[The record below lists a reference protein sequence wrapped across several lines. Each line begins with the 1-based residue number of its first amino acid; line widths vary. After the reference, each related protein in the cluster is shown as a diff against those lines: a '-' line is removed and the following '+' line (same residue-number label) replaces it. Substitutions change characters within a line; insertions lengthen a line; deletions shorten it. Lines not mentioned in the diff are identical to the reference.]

1 MFLFRLSSLRPL
13 VASMFLLLIIVSS
26 LAVPIPSPGDG
37 GRHALRD
44 YVFQF
49 HRQIRVGGSN
59 RSVSYDIRPIG
70 PQEILTWTLVLLG
83 PSHSGFFG
91 FRTEQ
96 TESGQWDA
104 VRREK
109 SLNGAK
115 VYPAQNSPPFVVGT
129 ARMSQ
134 DTMIRFLEEVS
145 SRIKQ
150 DKYNE
155 LANVPFQYYSLSTAG
170 QFLEKF
176 SKRKGEDLAYEFF
189 FELWAQEY
197 IDPTLEQPE
206 WGSGAGSVISR
217 DQDHYEY
224 TKLTQIRV
232 EEKKGKEGLVESQR
246 SAQLVAQT
254 ALKKAMSP

>member
-37 GRHALRD
+37 GRDAPRD

-49 HRQIRVGGSN
+49 HRQRRVGGSN

-96 TESGQWDA
+96 TKSGQWDA

-170 QFLEKF
+170 
-176 SKRKGEDLAYEFF
+176 
-189 FELWAQEY
+189 
-197 IDPTLEQPE
+197 
-206 WGSGAGSVISR
+206 
-217 DQDHYEY
+217 
-224 TKLTQIRV
+224 
-232 EEKKGKEGLVESQR
+232 
-246 SAQLVAQT
+246 
-254 ALKKAMSP
+254 